1 MPNLARLKTL
11 LANAWQ
17 ILRRVTGDDAYERY
31 VAHCASH
38 HPDSTPLTRAQ
49 FVKMDQARRWD
60 GVRRCC

>member
-1 MPNLARLKTL
+1 MLSFVRLKQAAARAWHTL
-11 LANAWQ
+11 
-17 ILRRVTGDDAYERY
+17 RHMTGDDAYERY
-31 VAHCASH
+31 VAHCTSH